1 MRVGL
6 RFFWRDIVSGQ
17 LNLIALAVII
27 AVTSLTTISFFTA
40 RVQQA
45 LNQQAN
51 QLLGA
56 DLVISSERVISPA
69 LIEQVQQRHLAHLQ
83 VLRFPSMALHAERN
97 QLVDIK
103 VVPQAYPLR
112 GELRIAKTRLG
123 TDQLANSIPISG
135 QVWVDDRLLSQ
146 LQVSV
151 GEKISLGEREFL
163 ISAVITQEPDQ
174 GAGFFNAS
182 ARVMMNEKDLAS
194 TGLVKLGS
202 RVRYRLMMNGPEAE
216 ITDFR
221 LWWESHKTL
230 GERIEGVKEARPE
243 IRSALEKAELFL
255 SIAALLSVVLSAT
268 AIGLSARRFLQ
279 RHLDSCALLRCLGT
293 TQAQLIRIYL
303 LQLTSLGVLASG
315 VGCLLAF
322 FLQTFLAY
330 WLGSLVMIDL
340 PAPSLLPCIQ
350 GMGIGTVLVL
360 SFALP
365 PILALA
371 RVPAMRVLRRD
382 LGVPDARGWTGYLLG
397 FLCVAG
403 LFFWKAGHWRLG
415 LYILVGFSVTLL
427 LAGLLTGLL
436 LRGLQWM
443 ARQGFQWRMGVANL
457 TRRPFATIVQVIA
470 FGLGLMAL
478 LSLTLVRNELLA
490 TWQLH
495 LPSNAPNWFLTG
507 IQTDQSEALKQ
518 FFVSQKMPTP
528 ELLPMIK
535 ARLIRINQHAVSSA
549 DYEDESARRLVER
562 EFNLSFRQEAPSD
575 NLLVQGAWWSEQAAT
590 ASDELSIEEG
600 VAQKLHIRLQ
610 DRLSFDIAGNN
621 ITATVTSIRKV
632 NWDNFK
638 VNFFV
643 IGTPHLLEKQ
653 PANYILSFYLPLE
666 QSAFLNQLI
675 QRFPNVVAFDVRD
688 LLNQVK
694 KIISQVSSAIQF
706 VFMFSLLAGLVVFY
720 ATVASS
726 QEERLQQLAVLRTLG
741 ASRSQLVRMQLTE
754 FAVLGFLAGLMGVAG
769 ASALG
774 YWLAEKILN
783 LPYHFSFSMMITGVG
798 IGTVVV
804 SAAGYWAVRRVL
816 KMPPAEILRALY

>member
-221 LWWESHKTL
+221 LWWENHKTL

-255 SIAALLSVVLSAT
+255 SLAALLSVVLSAT

-293 TQAQLIRIYL
+293 TQAQL
-303 LQLTSLGVLASG
+303 
-315 VGCLLAF
+315 
-322 FLQTFLAY
+322 
-330 WLGSLVMIDL
+330 
-340 PAPSLLPCIQ
+340 
-350 GMGIGTVLVL
+350 
-360 SFALP
+360 
-365 PILALA
+365 
-371 RVPAMRVLRRD
+371 
-382 LGVPDARGWTGYLLG
+382 
-397 FLCVAG
+397 
-403 LFFWKAGHWRLG
+403 
-415 LYILVGFSVTLL
+415 
-427 LAGLLTGLL
+427 
-436 LRGLQWM
+436 
-443 ARQGFQWRMGVANL
+443 
-457 TRRPFATIVQVIA
+457 
-470 FGLGLMAL
+470 
-478 LSLTLVRNELLA
+478 
-490 TWQLH
+490 
-495 LPSNAPNWFLTG
+495 
-507 IQTDQSEALKQ
+507 
-518 FFVSQKMPTP
+518 
-528 ELLPMIK
+528 
-535 ARLIRINQHAVSSA
+535 
-549 DYEDESARRLVER
+549 
-562 EFNLSFRQEAPSD
+562 
-575 NLLVQGAWWSEQAAT
+575 
-590 ASDELSIEEG
+590 
-600 VAQKLHIRLQ
+600 
-610 DRLSFDIAGNN
+610 
-621 ITATVTSIRKV
+621 
-632 NWDNFK
+632 
-638 VNFFV
+638 
-643 IGTPHLLEKQ
+643 
-653 PANYILSFYLPLE
+653 
-666 QSAFLNQLI
+666 
-675 QRFPNVVAFDVRD
+675 
-688 LLNQVK
+688 
-694 KIISQVSSAIQF
+694 
-706 VFMFSLLAGLVVFY
+706 
-720 ATVASS
+720 
-726 QEERLQQLAVLRTLG
+726 
-741 ASRSQLVRMQLTE
+741 
-754 FAVLGFLAGLMGVAG
+754 
-769 ASALG
+769 
-774 YWLAEKILN
+774 
-783 LPYHFSFSMMITGVG
+783 
-798 IGTVVV
+798 
-804 SAAGYWAVRRVL
+804 
-816 KMPPAEILRALY
+816 